1 MLSGRYT
8 DFWVTS
14 NVFLARL
21 YRSPLVTL
29 AAIKG
34 ACPAGGCCLSLCC
47 DMRIMTEQVR
57 STKWQLL
64 TPHLAVLQMCVHT
77 AIDGAGLCDA
87 QIVSKPAVCAC
98 QCDGEPAQLVGDT
111 AALNRTC
118 RMGKLSALVCRAILD

>member
-47 DMRIMTEQVR
+47 DMRVMTEQVR
-57 STKWQLL
+57 MTKWLLL
-64 TPHLAVLQMCVHT
+64 TPC
-77 AIDGAGLCDA
+77 
-87 QIVSKPAVCAC
+87 
-98 QCDGEPAQLVGDT
+98 
-111 AALNRTC
+111 
-118 RMGKLSALVCRAILD
+118 

>member
-47 DMRIMTEQVR
+47 DMRVMTEQVR
-57 STKWQLL
+57 RTEQQLPIPRWVTVQL
-64 TPHLAVLQMCVHT
+64 YQ
-77 AIDGAGLCDA
+77 GCD
-87 QIVSKPAVCAC
+87 
-98 QCDGEPAQLVGDT
+98 
-111 AALNRTC
+111 
-118 RMGKLSALVCRAILD
+118 